1 MLPLSLLIYRCG
13 SLAMEHTRASF
24 VLGHHQEQASVVC
37 CQRGDTTLLVTDLT
51 PFHPQ
56 SHLWPDQ
63 PGDVGHA
70 RWEGGEAAI
79 GPCRMGAISPDG
91 ELFVDTAIPVKR
103 GAEGWRFVVVHPLAG
118 EHSLPVGS
126 RVELQVD
133 RAARHALSL
142 GHSSCHLAAL
152 ALNQV
157 LTPYWRKEVS
167 ERDAL
172 GQPDFDRLAIQSS
185 RVEPCGS
192 REQYRIGKSLRKKGV
207 NSEALLEDLAL
218 IEEQVNQQLADWIAA
233 GGEIRRSHAGEAI
246 IDSRYWHCMLEG
258 QEVTIPCGGTH
269 VASLAELGEVKVELT
284 QVEEGFAM
292 LTRVTPTGA

>member
-1 MLPLSLLIYRCG
+1 
-13 SLAMEHTRASF
+13 MEHTRVSF

-70 RWEGGEAAI
+70 HWEGGEAAI

-103 GAEGWRFVVVHPLAG
+103 GAEGWRFVVVHPLIGDHA
-118 EHSLPVGS
+118 LAVGS
-126 RVELQVD
+126 QVELQVD
-133 RAARHALSL
+133 SAARQALSQ
-142 GHSSCHLAAL
+142 GHSGCHLAAL
-152 ALNQV
+152 ALNRV
-157 LTPYWRKEVS
+157 LIPYWRKEVS

-207 NSEALLEDLAL
+207 NSETLLADLAV
-218 IEEQVNQQLADWIAA
+218 IEEKVNQQLADWVAA
-233 GGEIRRSHAGEAI
+233 GGEIRRSRAGEAI

-269 VASLAELGEVKVELT
+269 VASLAELGEVKVQLT
-284 QVEEGFAM
+284 LVEEGFAM
-292 LTRVTPTGA
+292 LTWVTPTDA

>member
-1 MLPLSLLIYRCG
+1 
-13 SLAMEHTRASF
+13 MEHTRASF
-24 VLGHHQEQASVVC
+24 VQGHHQEQASVVC

-63 PGDVGHA
+63 PGDVGHVH
-70 RWEGGEAAI
+70 WEGGEAAI

-103 GAEGWRFVVVHPLAG
+103 GAEGWRFVVVHPLTGDHA
-118 EHSLPVGS
+118 LAVGS
-126 RVELQVD
+126 QVELQVD
-133 RAARHALSL
+133 SAARHALSL
-142 GHSSCHLAAL
+142 GHSGCHLAAL
-152 ALNQV
+152 ALNRV
-157 LTPYWRKEVS
+157 LIPYWRKEVS

-207 NSEALLEDLAL
+207 NSEALLADLAL
-218 IEEQVNQQLADWIAA
+218 IEEKANQQLADWIAA
-233 GGEIRRSHAGEAI
+233 GSEIRRSRAGEAI

-269 VASLAELGEVKVELT
+269 VASLAELGEVKVKLT

-292 LTRVTPTGA
+292 LTRVTPTDA

>member
-1 MLPLSLLIYRCG
+1 
-13 SLAMEHTRASF
+13 MEHTRVSF

-37 CQRGDTTLLVTDLT
+37 CQRGETTLLVTDLT

-70 RWEGGEAAI
+70 RWEGGDTAI

-91 ELFVDTAIPVKR
+91 ELFVDTDIPVKR
-103 GAEGWRFVVVHPLAG
+103 GAEGWRFVVIHPLTGDHA
-118 EHSLPVGS
+118 LAVGS
-126 RVELQVD
+126 QVELQVD
-133 RAARHALSL
+133 SAARHALSL
-142 GHSSCHLAAL
+142 GHSGCHLAAL
-152 ALNQV
+152 ALNRI

-167 ERDAL
+167 ELDAL

-207 NSEALLEDLAL
+207 NSEALLADLAL
-218 IEEQVNQQLADWIAA
+218 IEEKVNRQLADWIAA
-233 GGEIRRSHAGEAI
+233 GGEIRRSRAGEAI
-246 IDSRYWHCMLEG
+246 IDSRYWHCTLEG

-269 VASLAELGEVKVELT
+269 VASLAELGEVKVTLNPA
-284 QVEEGFAM
+284 EEGFT
-292 LTRVTPTGA
+292 LHTQVTEPAA

>member
-1 MLPLSLLIYRCG
+1 
-13 SLAMEHTRASF
+13 MEHTRASF

-63 PGDVGHA
+63 PGDVGHV

-79 GPCRMGAISPDG
+79 RPCRMGAISPDG

-103 GAEGWRFVVVHPLAG
+103 GAEGWRFVVVHPLTGDHA
-118 EHSLPVGS
+118 LAVGS
-126 RVELQVD
+126 QVELQVD
-133 RAARHALSL
+133 STSRHALSL
-142 GHSSCHLAAL
+142 GHSGCHLAAL
-152 ALNQV
+152 ALNRV
-157 LTPYWRKEVS
+157 LIPYWRKEVS

-172 GQPDFDRLAIQSS
+172 DQPDFDRLAIQSS
-185 RVEPCGS
+185 RVEPMGS

-207 NSEALLEDLAL
+207 NSEALLADLAL

-233 GGEIRRSHAGEAI
+233 GRDPPQPRWRGHHRLALLALHAGRSGGDHPLWRHPCRIARRVGRGQGTAHSGGRGLCHA
-246 IDSRYWHCMLEG
+246 DPGHTNRRLSRRLHHPGC
-258 QEVTIPCGGTH
+258 T
-269 VASLAELGEVKVELT
+269 
-284 QVEEGFAM
+284 
-292 LTRVTPTGA
+292 TRVGN

>member
-1 MLPLSLLIYRCG
+1 
-13 SLAMEHTRASF
+13 MEHTRVSF

-37 CQRGDTTLLVTDLT
+37 CQPGDTTLLVTDLT

-79 GPCRMGAISPDG
+79 DPCRMGAISPDG
-91 ELFVDTAIPVKR
+91 ELFVDTDIPVKR
-103 GAEGWRFVVVHPLAG
+103 GAEGWRFVVVHPLAS

-133 RAARHALSL
+133 NAARHALSL
-142 GHSSCHLAAL
+142 GHSGCHLAAL
-152 ALNQV
+152 ALNRT
-157 LTPYWRKEVS
+157 LTPYWRKDVS

-207 NSEALLEDLAL
+207 NSETLLADLAV
-218 IEEQVNQQLADWIAA
+218 IEEKVNRQLADWIAA
-233 GGEIRRSHAGEAI
+233 GGEIRRSRAGEAI

-269 VASLAELGEVKVELT
+269 VTSLAELGEVRVTLNPA
-284 QVEEGFAM
+284 EEGFT
-292 LTRVTPTGA
+292 LHTQVTAPAA

>member
-1 MLPLSLLIYRCG
+1 
-13 SLAMEHTRASF
+13 MEHTRVSF

-37 CQRGDTTLLVTDLT
+37 CQRGETTLLVTDLT

-91 ELFVDTAIPVKR
+91 ELFVDSAIPVKR
-103 GAEGWRFVVVHPLAG
+103 GAEGWQFVVVHPLAG

-126 RVELQVD
+126 LVELQVD
-133 RAARHALSL
+133 NAARHALSL
-142 GHSSCHLAAL
+142 GHSGCHLAAL
-152 ALNQV
+152 ALNRT

-167 ERDAL
+167 ELDAL

-207 NSEALLEDLAL
+207 NNEALLADLAV
-218 IEEQVNQQLADWIAA
+218 IEEKVNRQLADWIAA
-233 GGEIRRSHAGEAI
+233 GGEIRRSRAGEAI
-246 IDSRYWHCMLEG
+246 IDSRYWHCTLEG
-258 QEVTIPCGGTH
+258 LEVTIPCGGTH
-269 VASLAELGEVKVELT
+269 VASLAELGEVKVTLNPA
-284 QVEEGFAM
+284 EEGFT
-292 LTRVTPTGA
+292 LHTQVTAPAA

>member
-1 MLPLSLLIYRCG
+1 
-13 SLAMEHTRASF
+13 MEHTRASF

-103 GAEGWRFVVVHPLAG
+103 GTEGWRFVVVHPLTGDHELA
-118 EHSLPVGS
+118 VGS
-126 RVELQVD
+126 QVELQVD
-133 RAARHALSL
+133 SAARHALSL
-142 GHSSCHLAAL
+142 GHSGCHLAAM
-152 ALNQV
+152 ALNRV
-157 LTPYWRKEVS
+157 LIPYWRKEVS

-207 NSEALLEDLAL
+207 NSEALQADLAL
-218 IEEQVNQQLADWIAA
+218 IEEQVNQQLADWIAV
-233 GGEIRRSHAGEAI
+233 GGEIRRSRAGEAI

-269 VASLAELGEVKVELT
+269 VATLAELGQIRVQLIL
-284 QVEEGFAM
+284 VEEGFAM
-292 LTRVTPTGA
+292 LTRVTPTDA

>member
-1 MLPLSLLIYRCG
+1 
-13 SLAMEHTRASF
+13 MEHTRASF
-24 VLGHHQEQASVVC
+24 VLGHHQEQACVVC
-37 CQRGDTTLLVTDLT
+37 CQPGDTTLLVTDLT

-70 RWEGGEAAI
+70 RWEGGDAAI

-103 GAEGWRFVVVHPLAG
+103 GAEGWRFVVVHPLTGDHELA
-118 EHSLPVGS
+118 VGS
-126 RVELQVD
+126 QVELQVD
-133 RAARHALSL
+133 SAARHALSL
-142 GHSSCHLAAL
+142 GHSGCHLAAM
-152 ALNQV
+152 ALNRV
-157 LTPYWRKEVS
+157 LIPYWRKEVS

-207 NSEALLEDLAL
+207 NSEALLADLAL
-218 IEEQVNQQLADWIAA
+218 IEEKVNQQLADWIAA
-233 GGEIRRSHAGEAI
+233 GGEIRRSRAGEAI

-269 VASLAELGEVKVELT
+269 VASLAELGEVKVQLT

-292 LTRVTPTGA
+292 LTRVTPTDA

>member
-1 MLPLSLLIYRCG
+1 
-13 SLAMEHTRASF
+13 MEHTRASF
-24 VLGHHQEQASVVC
+24 VLGRHQAQASVVC
-37 CQRGDTTLLVTDLT
+37 CQPGETTLLVTDLT

-70 RWEGGEAAI
+70 RWEGGDAAI

-103 GAEGWRFVVVHPLAG
+103 GAEGWCFVVVHPLIGDHA
-118 EHSLPVGS
+118 LAVGS
-126 RVELQVD
+126 QIELQVD
-133 RAARHALSL
+133 SAARHALSL
-142 GHSSCHLAAL
+142 GHSGCHLAAL
-152 ALNQV
+152 ALNRV
-157 LTPYWRKEVS
+157 LIPYWRKEVG

-185 RVEPCGS
+185 RVEPMGS
-192 REQYRIGKSLRKKGV
+192 QEQYRIGKSLRKKGV
-207 NSEALLEDLAL
+207 NSEALLAELTL
-218 IEEQVNQQLADWIAA
+218 IEEKINQQLADWVAA
-233 GGEIRRSHAGEAI
+233 GSEIRRSRAGEAI

-258 QEVTIPCGGTH
+258 KEVTIPCGGTH
-269 VASLAELGEVKVELT
+269 VATLAELGQVRVQLNL
-284 QVEEGFAM
+284 VEEGFTM

>member
-1 MLPLSLLIYRCG
+1 
-13 SLAMEHTRASF
+13 MEHTRVSF

-37 CQRGDTTLLVTDLT
+37 CQRGETSLLVTDLT

-70 RWEGGEAAI
+70 RWEGSEAAI

-91 ELFVDTAIPVKR
+91 ELFVDSAIPVKR
-103 GAEGWRFVVVHPLAG
+103 GAEGWQFVVVHPLAG

-133 RAARHALSL
+133 SAARHALSL
-142 GHSSCHLAAL
+142 GHSGCHLAAL
-152 ALNQV
+152 ALNRI

-167 ERDAL
+167 ELDAL

-207 NSEALLEDLAL
+207 NSEALLADLAV
-218 IEEQVNQQLADWIAA
+218 IEEKVNRQLADWIAA
-233 GGEIRRSHAGEAI
+233 GGEIRRSRAGEAI
-246 IDSRYWHCMLEG
+246 IDSRYWHCTLEG

-269 VASLAELGEVKVELT
+269 VASLAELGEVRVTLNPA
-284 QVEEGFAM
+284 EEGFT
-292 LTRVTPTGA
+292 LHTQVTAPAA

>member
-1 MLPLSLLIYRCG
+1 
-13 SLAMEHTRASF
+13 MEHTRVSF

-37 CQRGDTTLLVTDLT
+37 CQPGDTTLLVTDLT

-70 RWEGGEAAI
+70 CWEGGEAAI
-79 GPCRMGAISPDG
+79 GPCRMGALSPDG
-91 ELFVDTAIPVKR
+91 ELFVDADIPVKR

-118 EHSLPVGS
+118 EHNLPVGS

-133 RAARHALSL
+133 SAARYALSL
-142 GHSSCHLAAL
+142 GHSGCHLAAM
-152 ALNQV
+152 ALNRV
-157 LTPYWRKEVS
+157 LIPYWRKEVS

-207 NSEALLEDLAL
+207 NSEALLADLAL
-218 IEEQVNQQLADWIAA
+218 IEEKANQQLADWITAR
-233 GGEIRRSHAGEAI
+233 GEIRRSRAGEAI
-246 IDSRYWHCMLEG
+246 IDSRYWHCTLEG

-269 VASLAELGEVKVELT
+269 VTSLAELGEVRVQLNPA
-284 QVEEGFAM
+284 EEGFT
-292 LTRVTPTGA
+292 LHTQVTAPAA

>member
-1 MLPLSLLIYRCG
+1 
-13 SLAMEHTRASF
+13 MEHTRVSF

-37 CQRGDTTLLVTDLT
+37 CQRGDTTLLVTDFT

-91 ELFVDTAIPVKR
+91 ELFVDTAIPVRR
-103 GAEGWRFVVVHPLAG
+103 GAEGWRFVVVHPLTGDHELA
-118 EHSLPVGS
+118 VGS
-126 RVELQVD
+126 QVELQVD
-133 RAARHALSL
+133 SAARHALSL
-142 GHSSCHLAAL
+142 GHSGCHLAAM
-152 ALNQV
+152 ALNRV
-157 LTPYWRKEVS
+157 LIPYWRKEVS

-172 GQPDFDRLAIQSS
+172 GQPDFDRLAIQSP

-207 NSEALLEDLAL
+207 NSEALLADLAL
-218 IEEQVNQQLADWIAA
+218 IEEKVNQQLADWIAA
-233 GGEIRRSHAGEAI
+233 GGEIRRSRAGEAI

-292 LTRVTPTGA
+292 LTRVTQTGA

>member
-1 MLPLSLLIYRCG
+1 
-13 SLAMEHTRASF
+13 MEHTRVSF

-37 CQRGDTTLLVTDLT
+37 CQRGDTTLLVTGLT

-91 ELFVDTAIPVKR
+91 KLFVDTAIPVKR
-103 GAEGWRFVVVHPLAG
+103 GAEGWRFVVVHPMTGDHTLA
-118 EHSLPVGS
+118 VGS
-126 RVELQVD
+126 QVELQVD
-133 RAARHALSL
+133 SAARHALSL
-142 GHSSCHLAAL
+142 GHSGCHLAAL
-152 ALNQV
+152 ALNRI
-157 LTPYWRKEVS
+157 LIPYWRKEVS

-207 NSEALLEDLAL
+207 NSEALLADLAL
-218 IEEQVNQQLADWIAA
+218 IEEKANQQLADWIAA
-233 GGEIRRSHAGEAI
+233 GSEIRRSRAGEAI
-246 IDSRYWHCMLEG
+246 IDSRYWHCTLEG

-269 VASLAELGEVKVELT
+269 VASLAELGEVKVQLT

>member
-1 MLPLSLLIYRCG
+1 
-13 SLAMEHTRASF
+13 MEHTRVSF

-37 CQRGDTTLLVTDLT
+37 CQRGETTLLVTDLT

-70 RWEGGEAAI
+70 SWEGGDAAI

-91 ELFVDTAIPVKR
+91 ELFVDADIPVKR
-103 GAEGWRFVVVHPLAG
+103 GAEGWRFVVVHPLTG
-118 EHSLPVGS
+118 EHALAVGS
-126 RVELQVD
+126 QVELQVD
-133 RAARHALSL
+133 SAARHAMSL
-142 GHSSCHLAAL
+142 GHSGCHLAAL
-152 ALNQV
+152 ALNRT

-207 NSEALLEDLAL
+207 NSEALLADLAL
-218 IEEQVNQQLADWIAA
+218 IEEKVNQQLADWVAA
-233 GGEIRRSHAGEAI
+233 GSEIRRSRAGEAI

-269 VASLAELGEVKVELT
+269 VASLAELGEVKVQLT

-292 LTRVTPTGA
+292 LTRVTPTDA